1 MITFIQFLGQ
11 LCWIRP
17 GLIPEIAA
25 SALNFRHFIK
35 VSDLMCRRPYTAA
48 HLMLCTILFN
58 AFIACRCPYFFL
70 LHELGLDVAQGLK
83 FSFKG

>member
-1 MITFIQFLGQ
+1 MTFNEFLGQ

-17 GLIPEIAA
+17 GLIPEVGA
-25 SALNFRHFIK
+25 SALNFLHFAK

-48 HLMLCTILFN
+48 GLMLCTILFN
-58 AFIACRCPYFFL
+58 DFIACRCPYFFL

-83 FSFKG
+83 FSFEG